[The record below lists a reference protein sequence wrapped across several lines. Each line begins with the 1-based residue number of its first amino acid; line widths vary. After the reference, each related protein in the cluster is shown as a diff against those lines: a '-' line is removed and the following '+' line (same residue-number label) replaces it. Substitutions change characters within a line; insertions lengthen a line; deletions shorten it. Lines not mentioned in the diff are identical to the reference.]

1 MECTRCLLTNASLPL
16 KFWDEAAQ
24 IACYLINRSPSTTLS
39 LKTSQE
45 VWTGKAPS
53 LNRLKVFG
61 CTTYSDVID
70 GKLNKRALKCMFI
83 GYPQSVKGD
92 HVVTNVRIAS
102 EVLPSV
108 GLDVSSDQ
116 SPLVSE
122 AKDTKHFEFNGIQS
136 QQERILIYEGAFI
149 EESSIAYALTCAT
162 DSIEAEPLTFEEAI
176 WIYKIKPGTR
186 GDSKPKYKARLE
198 AKGYTQKDEVDF
210 HEIFS
215 PVMNVTITFLH
226 GELEEVIYMAQPKGY
241 GVKGK
246 EDMDS
251 TETHMMLVF
260 TGNYLRKEFIPII
273 HCDSQSVIHLVK
285 NPSHHERSEHIHV
298 KFYYIRNVITQKDVE
313 LVKVHTVQRVEG
325 EQPTVNNQ
333 MREREWSQRSAVD
346 LSVWR
351 LVAGEGRSILC
362 AVGSGF
368 SGR

>member
-1 MECTRCLLTNASLPL
+1 M
-16 KFWDEAAQ
+16 D
-24 IACYLINRSPSTTLS
+24 
-39 LKTSQE
+39 
-45 VWTGKAPS
+45 
-53 LNRLKVFG
+53 
-61 CTTYSDVID
+61 
-70 GKLNKRALKCMFI
+70 
-83 GYPQSVKGD
+83 
-92 HVVTNVRIAS
+92 RIAS

-122 AKDTKHFEFNGIQS
+122 TKDTQQFEFDGIQS

-149 EESSIAYALTCAT
+149 EESST

-176 WIYKIKPGTR
+176 PGTR
-186 GDSKPKYKARLE
+186 GDNKPKYKARLV

-285 NPSHHERSEHIHV
+285 NPSHHERSEHIYV
-298 KFYYIRNVITQKDVE
+298 KFYYIRNVIVQKDVE
-313 LVKVHTVQRVEG
+313 LVKVHTVQRVE
-325 EQPTVNNQ
+325 EEEPTVNNQ
-333 MREREWSQRSAVD
+333 MREREWSQRSTVD
-346 LSVWR
+346 LSVWCLAR
-351 LVAGEGRSILC
+351 LPVREDQFRVRLGLVFLGGDSVRQRAIA
-362 AVGSGF
+362 AVCFRRGWFTVFGS
-368 SGR
+368 